1 MQKVFYSYVCAYH
14 ACTIFGTGSTTV
26 AVSKAT
32 NSPPTS
38 QTPSQT
44 TVTKE
49 TNSQPMPQ
57 RPSQSHVLL
66 IIGLLAGSVFSFTLT
81 ISITVPVM
89 VFWRERRKKSSAVK
103 ENAYDYVTSP
113 QLPQSSDMI
122 NNDECGCLET
132 SIPGNPGVFTAPS
145 LQSNVAYGVINS
157 HSNND
162 YELTDTLQSE
172 QYEEPQYASPN
183 IV

>member
-38 QTPSQT
+38 QTPTQT
-44 TVTKE
+44 TSVTVTKE
-49 TNSQPMPQ
+49 TNSPPTPQ

-81 ISITVPVM
+81 ISITVAVV
-89 VFWRERRKKSSAVK
+89 VFRREKRKKSSAVK

-113 QLPQSSDMI
+113 QLPPSSDMI
-122 NNDECGCLET
+122 NNDEYGCLET
-132 SIPGNPGVFTAPS
+132 SIPGKLGVFTAPS
-145 LQSNVAYGVINS
+145 LQSNVAYRVINNS

-162 YELTDTLQSE
+162 YELTDTLRSE
-172 QYEEPQYASPN
+172 QYYEELQ
-183 IV
+183 